1 MNYKVLFEAIKTHG
15 VYSTLTSCL

>member
-1 MNYKVLFEAIKTHG
+1 MNYKVLFKAIKTHV

>member
-1 MNYKVLFEAIKTHG
+1 MNYKVLFKAIKTHG